1 MYIKLA
7 NDVMLRNFKQFL
19 LLYMYVHTQMLYLN
33 SADPKTAPIG
43 YFCVVVG
50 NVNINM
56 HLIEN
61 LFMEI
66 VRPNIQ

>member
-1 MYIKLA
+1 
-7 NDVMLRNFKQFL
+7 MLFSIMSTML
-19 LLYMYVHTQMLYLN
+19 HSAIILYMYMYVHTQMN

-56 HLIEN
+56 HLIEK
-61 LFMEI
+61 LFMEVI
-66 VRPNIQ
+66 RPNIQ